1 MNPIN
6 DNQIEELLQQYAA
19 LNEANNKAIEQAT
32 QHVMT
37 SVRHEVRKAKLKKWA
52 QILTYSFGIPVAIVL
67 YAFCLTTYIPKIPNL
82 YTPVFIAIPVIVL
95 AIIGGAKLKNFTP
108 YIK

>member
-1 MNPIN
+1 MN
-6 DNQIEELLQQYAA
+6 DYQLDQLLQQYADK
-19 LNEANNKAIEQAT
+19 NEANDKAIEQAT
-32 QHVMT
+32 QHIMT
-37 SVRHEVRKAKLKKWA
+37 TVKHEVRITKIKKWV

-67 YAFCLTTYIPKIPNL
+67 YAFCLITYIPEIPHL

-95 AIIGGAKLKNFTP
+95 AIIGGAKLRNFTP

>member
-6 DNQIEELLQQYAA
+6 DNQLEQLLQQYA
-19 LNEANNKAIEQAT
+19 NEQEANNKAIEQAT
-32 QHVMT
+32 QHVMST
-37 SVRHEVRKAKLKKWA
+37 IKHEVRKAKIKKWA

-67 YAFCLTTYIPKIPNL
+67 YAFCLITYIPKIPNL

-95 AIIGGAKLKNFTP
+95 AIIGGTKLRDFTP

>member
-6 DNQIEELLQQYAA
+6 DNQLEQLLQQYA
-19 LNEANNKAIEQAT
+19 NEQEANNKAIEQAT

-37 SVRHEVRKAKLKKWA
+37 TVRHEVRKAKIKKWA

-67 YAFCLTTYIPKIPNL
+67 YAFCLITYIPEIPL

-95 AIIGGAKLKNFTP
+95 AIIGGTKLRDFTP

>member
-6 DNQIEELLQQYAA
+6 DNQIEQLLQQYADK
-19 LNEANNKAIEQAT
+19 NEANNKAIERAT

-37 SVRHEVRKAKLKKWA
+37 TVKHEVRKAKLKKWV
-52 QILTYSFGIPVAIVL
+52 QILTYSFGIPITLVL
-67 YAFCLTTYIPKIPNL
+67 YTFCLIAYMPDIPNL
-82 YTPVFIAIPVIVL
+82 YTPIYIAIPVIVL
-95 AIIGGAKLKNFTP
+95 AIIGGAKLRNFTP